1 MNCIEL
7 EWLLC
12 VSEPSVPRD
21 AEDLAKR
28 LRELSE
34 SERALAWLRTELLVQ
49 NVAILEMR
57 SGDTPASEL
66 SEHSLRAIHAWRR
79 LKTTGDTA
87 AACGTNSAQ
96 QLLSVGLHVQKKC
109 RQ

>member
-1 MNCIEL
+1 MGGGEEVVDVGAVVWALAPVAPGEAARFVDHEVAAELTRVFAGPADAPPLAAPLGMNCIEL

-49 NVAILEMR
+49 N
-57 SGDTPASEL
+57 G
-66 SEHSLRAIHAWRR
+66 
-79 LKTTGDTA
+79 
-87 AACGTNSAQ
+87 
-96 QLLSVGLHVQKKC
+96 
-109 RQ
+109 